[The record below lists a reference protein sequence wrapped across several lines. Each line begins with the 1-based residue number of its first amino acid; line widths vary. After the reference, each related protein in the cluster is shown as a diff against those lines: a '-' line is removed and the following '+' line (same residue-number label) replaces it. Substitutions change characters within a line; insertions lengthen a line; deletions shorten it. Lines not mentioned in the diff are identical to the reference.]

1 MEHNQKLMSLIGAAR
16 TLTSSLDLE
25 TVLRQLTTE
34 VSRVI
39 DGAHGILLF
48 LYDEDHDQLRIR
60 MTGGY
65 FKLEEMRHSVLA
77 PGEGMSGSVFAS
89 RKGHIFRSAEETE
102 KMMSNIRPDSR
113 EAYTKAL
120 GGYFLPTSVLSV
132 PMLVRDK
139 AIGVLTVDA
148 FDEKITFNKEDL
160 ELLETFAAQASIA
173 IENAILFARNER
185 TQMIHEALSNVAL
198 ARGGT
203 RDITRTLAD
212 LIDEKVVLVNDV
224 FDLMESSSPAA
235 KSSALTLLETEKEA
249 VINTV
254 SSNNPSLFQWET
266 PHGSEQAVFFPIRSE
281 GATLGYLAVLM
292 DGGSRLDPLDRFAIE
307 QTSVV
312 FAGEMSRRKRD
323 IIEAAA
329 ARGELLIPLLDSE
342 WQELSYMQIASLPYH
357 HVNEADYIVAHTTL
371 MQPVET
377 GETSPLLRY
386 LTRNLLEDE
395 ENTYILH
402 RGQELTIM
410 FTLTAADE
418 KSLSTVRRRLEEFTG
433 QVERYAKVRTA
444 SGIGRTVKHLKHVR
458 TSYRDALKCAET
470 AKSSGGI
477 LSPEDLGPDRLF
489 MSLEHSELEGYVEEK
504 LTPILAYEKERGASL
519 LPSLETYLDHNQS
532 LRAASDALFIHV
544 NTLKYRLNTIRTL
557 LGIDALDGRT
567 LFELQLALYIR
578 QYMQK
583 TSR

>member
-1 MEHNQKLMSLIGAAR
+1 MEYNEKLMSLIGAAR

-25 TVLRQLTTE
+25 TVLRQLTSE

-48 LYDEDHDQLRIR
+48 LYDEDRDQLRIR

-65 FKLEEMRHSVLA
+65 FNLEEMRHSVLA
-77 PGEGMSGSVFAS
+77 PGEGMSGSVFAAG
-89 RKGHIFRSAEETE
+89 KGHIFRSTEETE
-102 KMMSNIRPDSR
+102 KMMMNIRPGSR
-113 EAYTKAL
+113 DAYTKAL

-132 PMLVRDK
+132 PMLARDK

-148 FDEKITFNKEDL
+148 FDEKITFNEEDL

-212 LIDEKVVLVNDV
+212 LIGEKVVLVNDV
-224 FDLMESSSPAA
+224 FDLLESSSSAA
-235 KSSALTLLETEKEA
+235 KNGALSLLETEKEA
-249 VINTV
+249 VIETV
-254 SSNNPSLFQWET
+254 SSKDPSLFQW
-266 PHGSEQAVFFPIRSE
+266 GSAAYEQAFFFPIRSE
-281 GATLGYLAVLM
+281 GSTLGYLAVLM

-342 WQELSYMQIASLPYH
+342 WQDLSYMQIASLPYH
-357 HVNEADYIVAHTTL
+357 PVNEADYIAAHTTL
-371 MQPVET
+371 LQPVESGGT
-377 GETSPLLRY
+377 NPLLRY
-386 LTRNLLEDE
+386 LTRSLLEDE

-402 RGQELTIM
+402 RGQELTIL
-410 FTLTAADE
+410 FTLPVADE
-418 KSLSTVRRRLEEFTG
+418 SSLSTVRRRLEEFTG
-433 QVERYAKVRTA
+433 QVERYANVRTA
-444 SGIGRTVKHLKHVR
+444 SGIGRTVRHLKDVR

-470 AKSSGGI
+470 ARSSGGM
-477 LSPEDLGPDRLF
+477 LTPEDLGPDRLF

-504 LTPILAYEKERGASL
+504 LTPILAYENERGASL
-519 LPSLETYLDHNQS
+519 LPSLETYLEHNQS

-557 LGIDALDGRT
+557 LGIESLDGRT

-578 QYMQK
+578 QYMQR